1 MPSFLIIFLDL
12 DFFKT
17 SMCDKIWHLSE
28 MISPVPAPPMAA
40 GKLKSFLLYGERFR
54 NGNFRASLDCYCTTY
69 HQPLCFRSKNCE
81 ENHSKLQSSR
91 ETCVFRYF
99 KNLGIVWL
107 RKKQAV
113 WNPIF
118 FTWLTLSLQFT
129 CTLCDQCMHIFTDK
143 VFKTLRQMSCFQQH
157 LTLPSSGGD
166 WSDPT
171 SRTTEKSLSI

>member
-1 MPSFLIIFLDL
+1 
-12 DFFKT
+12 
-17 SMCDKIWHLSE
+17 MCDKIWHLSE

-91 ETCVFRYF
+91 ETRVFRYF

-107 RKKQAV
+107 RKKPSCV
-113 WNPIF
+113 ESNF
-118 FTWLTLSLQFT
+118 FHMADLILT
-129 CTLCDQCMHIFTDK
+129 
-143 VFKTLRQMSCFQQH
+143 VH
-157 LTLPSSGGD
+157 LYSV
-166 WSDPT
+166 
-171 SRTTEKSLSI
+171 